1 MYAGIVVNNEATQ
14 VDRLFTYAVPELLEA
29 QIIIG
34 CRVKV
39 PFGFK
44 NKSLDGFVMELYK
57 IKPDMIKIKEIVRI
71 CETIPILR
79 VEDILLIKMMKE
91 KYLCTYLECIKT
103 IIPTGFLKG
112 LTNKTVEKV
121 SVVKKLEGKYD
132 KEIYSNIYDV
142 IKRNDGIYTISQL
155 SATFNI
161 STSSIRTLI
170 THGFLS
176 KDRVVI
182 NRYNE
187 RVYDN
192 YEEKVLNFEQK
203 SALNIILNSVQKKF
217 VIHGITGSGK
227 TEIYLHLVSEMLR
240 LNEGSIV
247 LVPEIALTPQM
258 VERFKGRFGN
268 NIAVF
273 HSKLSEGERHD
284 EWFRVK
290 TGKVKVAVGARSA
303 IFLPMENLG
312 LIIIDEEHEG
322 SYKSENNPKYN
333 AREIANIKQAVEGAI
348 VVLGSATPS
357 IETYFKSINGEYKLI
372 NLDKRADGAFL
383 PKVEIV
389 DMREEL
395 SEGNKSMFSRNLF
408 KELEECL
415 NRKEQAILFLNRRG
429 FSSFVSCRKCGY
441 VFKCSDCDISLT
453 YHSFDETLV
462 CHYCGKKQKAPK
474 ICPKCG
480 SKYVKFF
487 GVGTEKIEHEVKRI
501 FPGVRVLRMDFDTT
515 RKKNSYEEMYNIF
528 KENRADI
535 LIGTQMIAKGLDFK
549 NVTLVGVVAAD
560 ISLNIPDFRAG
571 ERTFQLLTQV
581 SGRAGR
587 GVKPGRVIIQTYN
600 PEHYSLKYAAQND
613 YLGFYKE
620 DIAIR
625 ENLNYPPYSNI
636 LAINFSSKNE
646 ELLIKT
652 IQNLGVLL
660 KNKLKASDIV
670 FLGPCPSGISKI
682 KEQYRWQI
690 VLKGEIS
697 IDFAGEIKIFI
708 YNLLKNVYN
717 EIRVSLDINPN
728 SLL

>member
-1 MYAGIVVNNEATQ
+1 MYAGIIVNNEATQ
-14 VDRLFTYAVPELLEA
+14 VDKLFTYEVPELFQNE
-29 QIIIG
+29 INIG

-39 PFGFK
+39 PFGFG
-44 NKSLDGFVMELYK
+44 NKYLDGFILELYDIRPNMKNIKAILK
-57 IKPDMIKIKEIVRI
+57 IYDKV
-71 CETIPILR
+71 PILR
-79 VEDILLIKMMKE
+79 LEDILLIKKMKE
-91 KYLCTYLECIKT
+91 TYLCTYLECIKT
-103 IIPTGFLKG
+103 IIPTGLLAG
-112 LTNKTVEKV
+112 ITNKTVQKI
-121 SVVKKLEGKYD
+121 SVIKKPEGKYD
-132 KEIYSNIYDV
+132 KELYNDIYAIINC
-142 IKRNDGIYTISQL
+142 NNGMYTQSELNSRFSVSISSL
-155 SATFNI
+155 N
-161 STSSIRTLI
+161 TLI
-170 THGFLS
+170 KNGFLS
-176 KDRVVI
+176 KDEVVI
-182 NRYNE
+182 NRYNK
-187 RVYDN
+187 RIYDN
-192 YEEKVLNFEQK
+192 YEEKKLNPEQA
-203 SALNIILNSVQKKF
+203 SALDTILNSVDKRF
-217 VIHGITGSGK
+217 LIHGITGSGK

-240 LNEGSIV
+240 IGKGSIV
-247 LVPEIALTPQM
+247 LVPEISLTPQM

-303 IFLPMENLG
+303 VFLPMKNLG
-312 LIIIDEEHEG
+312 IIIIDEEHEG
-322 SYKSENNPKYN
+322 SYKSENSPKYN
-333 AREIANIKQAVEGAI
+333 AREIAEFKQTIEGPI

-357 IETYFKSINGEYKLI
+357 IETYFKSNRGEYNLI
-372 NLDKRADGAFL
+372 SLNHRADGAFL
-383 PKVEIV
+383 PEVEII

-395 SEGNKSMFSRNLF
+395 AEGNKSMFSKKLYD
-408 KELEECL
+408 ELSQCL

-441 VFKCSDCDISLT
+441 VFKCTDCDIALT
-453 YHSFDETLV
+453 YHSSEDTLV
-462 CHYCGKKQKAPK
+462 CHYCGKKQKVTST
-474 ICPKCG
+474 CPKCS

-487 GVGTEKIEHEVKRI
+487 GVGTEKIEQEVKRL
-501 FPGVRVLRMDFDTT
+501 FPNARALRMDFDTT
-515 RKKNSYEEMYNIF
+515 RKKNSYEEIYNIF

-560 ISLNIPDFRAG
+560 ISLNIPDFRAA

-587 GVKPGRVIIQTYN
+587 GSKPGKVIIQTYN
-600 PEHYSLKYAAQND
+600 PEHYSLKYASQND
-613 YLGFYKE
+613 YLGFYNE

-652 IQNLGVLL
+652 IQGVGVDI
-660 KNKLKASDIV
+660 KNKLKDSSIV
-670 FLGPCPSGISKI
+670 VLGPCPSGISKI

-690 VLKGEIS
+690 VLKGEID
-697 IDFAGEIKIFI
+697 IDFASEIKIVI
-708 YNLLKNVYN
+708 YNLIKNVYN
-717 EIRVSLDINPN
+717 EVRVSLDINPN

>member
-14 VDRLFTYAVPELLEA
+14 VDKLFTYKVPEALEE
-29 QIIIG
+29 QINIG

-39 PFGFK
+39 PFGFG
-44 NKSLDGFVMELYK
+44 NKFLDGFVLELYTVR
-57 IKPDMIKIKEIVRI
+57 PNMTNIKEIVRI
-71 CETIPILR
+71 CEIVPILR
-79 VEDILLIKMMKE
+79 EEDVLLIKKMKE

-103 IIPTGFLKG
+103 IIPTGLLDG
-112 LTNKTVEKV
+112 ITNKTVQKI
-121 SVVKKLEGKYD
+121 SVIKGLEGKYD
-132 KEIYSNIYDV
+132 KEIYNNIYDIV
-142 IKRNDGIYTISQL
+142 SSNNGLYTMSELNSRFGVSISSL
-155 SATFNI
+155 S
-161 STSSIRTLI
+161 TLMKN
-170 THGFLS
+170 GFLS
-176 KDRVVI
+176 KDKVVI

-187 RVYDN
+187 RIYEN
-192 YEEKVLNFEQK
+192 YEEKTLNSEQA
-203 SALNIILNSVQKKF
+203 SALDIILNSVEKKF
-217 VIHGITGSGK
+217 MIHGITGSGK

-240 LNEGSIV
+240 LRKGSIV
-247 LVPEIALTPQM
+247 LVPEISLTPQM

-268 NIAVF
+268 DIAVF

-303 IFLPMENLG
+303 IFLPMKDLG
-312 LIIIDEEHEG
+312 IIIIDEEHEG
-322 SYKSENNPKYN
+322 SYKSENSPKYN
-333 AREIANIKQAVEGAI
+333 AREIADIKQIIEGAI

-357 IETYFKSINGEYKLI
+357 IETYFKSIRGDYNLI
-372 NLDKRADGAFL
+372 SLKNRADGAVL
-383 PKVEIV
+383 PEVEII

-395 SEGNKSMFSRNLF
+395 SEGNKSMFSRKLY
-408 KELEECL
+408 KELVECL

-441 VFKCSDCDISLT
+441 VFKCSDCDIALT
-453 YHSFDETLV
+453 YHNSDETLV
-462 CHYCGKKQKAPK
+462 CHYCGKKEKVTK
-474 ICPKCG
+474 TCPKCN

-487 GVGTEKIEHEVKRI
+487 GVGTEKIEQEVRRI
-501 FPGVRVLRMDFDTT
+501 FPSARALRMDFDTT
-515 RKKNSYEEMYNIF
+515 RKKNSYEEIYNIF

-587 GVKPGRVIIQTYN
+587 GSKPGKVIIQTYN

-620 DIAIR
+620 DITIR

-636 LAINFSSKNE
+636 LALNFSGKNE
-646 ELLIKT
+646 ELLIKI
-652 IQNLGVLL
+652 IQSVGVEL
-660 KNKLKASDIV
+660 KNKLKESNVII
-670 FLGPCPSGISKI
+670 LGPCPSGISKI

-697 IDFAGEIKIFI
+697 IDFASEIKIFI
-708 YNLLKNVYN
+708 YNLIKNVYN

>member
-14 VDRLFTYAVPELLEA
+14 VDKLFTYEVPKLLEEE
-29 QIIIG
+29 IKIG

-39 PFGFK
+39 PFGFG
-44 NKSLDGFVMELYK
+44 NKLLDGFVLELYK
-57 IKPDMIKIKEIVRI
+57 VSPNIVNIKLVVKICDK
-71 CETIPILR
+71 IPILR
-79 VEDILLIKMMKE
+79 EEDVLLIKKMKE

-103 IIPTGFLKG
+103 IIPTGFLNG
-112 LTNKTVEKV
+112 ITNKTVQKV
-121 SVVKKLEGKYD
+121 SIVKRLEGKYN
-132 KEIYSNIYDV
+132 KAVYNNIYDV
-142 IKRNDGIYTISQL
+142 ISSNNGIYTLSELNSRFSIS
-155 SATFNI
+155 I
-161 STSSIRTLI
+161 SSIGTLI
-170 THGFLS
+170 KNGFLS
-176 KDRVVI
+176 KEKVVI
-182 NRYNE
+182 NRFNE
-187 RVYDN
+187 KIYDN
-192 YEEKVLNFEQK
+192 YEEKVLNLEQA
-203 SALNIILNSVQKKF
+203 SALDTILNSVEKKF

-240 LNEGSIV
+240 LGKGSII
-247 LVPEIALTPQM
+247 LVPEISLTPQM

-268 NIAVF
+268 GVAVF

-303 IFLPMENLG
+303 IFLPMKDLG
-312 LIIIDEEHEG
+312 IIIIDEEHEG
-322 SYKSENNPKYN
+322 SYKSENSPKYN
-333 AREIANIKQAVEGAI
+333 ATEIADIKQIIEGAI

-357 IETYFKSINGEYKLI
+357 IETYFKSSKGEYNLI
-372 NLDKRADGAFL
+372 TLKNRADGALL
-383 PKVEIV
+383 PEVEII

-395 SEGNKSMFSRNLF
+395 SEGNKSMFSRKLYT
-408 KELEECL
+408 ELVECL

-462 CHYCGKKQKAPK
+462 CHYCGKKQKVVN
-474 ICPKCG
+474 ICPKCS

-487 GVGTEKIEHEVKRI
+487 GVGTEKIEQEVKRI
-501 FPGVRVLRMDFDTT
+501 FPNARALRMDFDTT
-515 RKKNSYEEMYNIF
+515 RKKNSYEEIYNIF

-587 GVKPGRVIIQTYN
+587 GSKPGKVIIQTYN
-600 PEHYSLKYAAQND
+600 PEHYSLQYAAKND

-620 DIAIR
+620 DITIR
-625 ENLNYPPYSNI
+625 KNLNYPPYSNI
-636 LAINFSSKNE
+636 LALNFSSKNE

-652 IQNLGVLL
+652 IQGVGFEL
-660 KNKLKASDIV
+660 KNKLKDSNIII
-670 FLGPCPSGISKI
+670 LGPCTSGISKI

-697 IDFAGEIKIFI
+697 IDFAREIKIFI
-708 YNLLKNVYN
+708 YNLMKNVYN
-717 EIRVSLDINPN
+717 EVRVSLDINPN